1 MNVKSGA
8 RSSAR
13 RAGDNGPRVL
23 AGFVERFE
31 RACGLLRMPLT
42 GPIVVACSGGAD
54 SAAAL
59 LLLHRVAPQAKLIA
73 CYINHGL
80 RPPSSIARDVA
91 AVRAQARAANA
102 SVRICRVALAPK
114 AQGSPEERA
123 RAARYTELASVARHC
138 SACFVVTGHQQDD
151 LAETSLLAL
160 IRGSGIDGVAAMRPM
175 RTLDDN
181 VVLVRPLMWATK
193 AQCGELLR
201 ELRLPV
207 SEDETNADT
216 RIPRNAVRALVANL
230 ELAAPGASRGISRS
244 AALLADDK
252 NLLDRM
258 SAAAWQRSRIG
269 QSHDLAVAA
278 LRNMPIALVRR
289 VIRHAIM
296 ASGESLRDFSF
307 EHCNAIASAI
317 KEKRGGR
324 FHAGAATVVLSAGK
338 VAVIRDRAR
347 SADTYAPIGIDLD
360 SLPRELTTPR
370 GQVTLKIRRSTPRKS
385 AEAGSSQRLD
395 LGALRTAGGL
405 EIRQPRQGDACVP
418 SGRSRPISL
427 ARFLGKSGVPTSDRA
442 SVSLL
447 CAGGRIAAVLG
458 LRVME
463 PFKPKASKPVLEVG
477 WRATDM

>member
-1 MNVKSGA
+1 MKSGA

-13 RAGDNGPRVL
+13 RADANGKLVL
-23 AGFVERFE
+23 AGFAERFE
-31 RACGLLRMPLT
+31 RACGLLRVPLA
-42 GPIVVACSGGAD
+42 GPMVVACSGGAD

-59 LLLHRVAPQAKLIA
+59 LLLRHVAPHAKLIA
-73 CYINHGL
+73 CYIDHAI
-80 RPPSSIARDVA
+80 RPRASIAHDVA
-91 AVRAQARAANA
+91 AVRAQARAAHA
-102 SVRICRVALAPK
+102 AVRVRRVALAPK
-114 AQGSPEERA
+114 TDGSPEERA
-123 RAARYTELASVARHC
+123 RTARYAELAAVARSC
-138 SACFVVTGHQQDD
+138 GASYVVTGHQQDD

-175 RTLDDN
+175 RMLDEG

-193 AQCGELLR
+193 AQCSEVLR
-201 ELRLPV
+201 TLRLPV

-216 RIPRNAVRALVANL
+216 RIPRNAVRALIAKL
-230 ELAAPGASRGISRS
+230 EFAAPGASRGISRS

-252 NLLDRM
+252 HLLDRM

-269 QSHDLAVAA
+269 ESHDLSVAV

-289 VIRHAIM
+289 VIRHGLM
-296 ASGESLRDFSF
+296 ASGGSLRDFSF

-338 VAVIRDRAR
+338 FAVIRKGAH
-347 SADTYAPIGIDLD
+347 SAETYQPIAVDLNA
-360 SLPRELTTPR
+360 LRREVKTPR
-370 GQVTLKIRRSTPRKS
+370 GRLSLKIRRSIQKKRVGGG
-385 AEAGSSQRLD
+385 ASQYLD
-395 LGALRTAGGL
+395 LGALRTAGTI
-405 EIRQPRQGDACVP
+405 EIRQPRQGDACIP

-427 ARFLGKSGVPTSDRA
+427 ARFLGKSGVPTSGRGT
-442 SVSLL
+442 VSLL

-463 PFKPKASKPVLEVG
+463 PFKPKESKPVLEVG

>member
-1 MNVKSGA
+1 MKSGA

-13 RAGDNGPRVL
+13 RADANGRRAL
-23 AGFVERFE
+23 AGFAERFE
-31 RACGLLRMPLT
+31 RACVLLRMPLT
-42 GPIVVACSGGAD
+42 GPMVVACSGGAD

-59 LLLHRVAPQAKLIA
+59 LLLHHVAPDAKLIA
-73 CYINHGL
+73 CYIDHGL
-80 RPPSSIARDVA
+80 RPPASIARDVA

-102 SVRICRVALAPK
+102 SVRVCRVALAPK
-114 AQGSPEERA
+114 VEGSPEERA
-123 RAARYTELASVARHC
+123 RAARYAELATVARR
-138 SACFVVTGHQQDD
+138 SGASLVVTGHQQND
-151 LAETSLLAL
+151 LTETSLLAL

-175 RTLDDN
+175 RTLDEG
-181 VVLVRPLMWATK
+181 VLLVRPLMWATK

-216 RIPRNAVRALVANL
+216 RIPRNAVRVLAADL
-230 ELAAPGASRGISRS
+230 ERAAPGASRGISRS

-258 SAAAWQRSRIG
+258 SAAAWQRSRVG
-269 QSHDLAVAA
+269 ESHDLSAAV

-289 VIRHAIM
+289 VIRHALL

-324 FHAGAATVVLSAGK
+324 FHAGAAKVVLSAGK
-338 VAVIRDRAR
+338 VTLIRDGAR
-347 SADTYAPIGIDLD
+347 SAGPYASIAIALD
-360 SLPRELTTPR
+360 ALPREVKTPR
-370 GQVTLKIRRSTPRKS
+370 GSMSLKIRRWMPKKTATR
-385 AEAGSSQRLD
+385 AASQYLD
-395 LGALRTAGGL
+395 LGALRSAGGI
-405 EIRQPRQGDACVP
+405 EIRQPRQGDACIP

-427 ARFLGKSGVPTSDRA
+427 ARFLGKSGVPTSGRA